1 VCLTPKRV
9 NRVWQAIVRGFFVRL
24 PKLHARR
31 ARVRADVEEEVS
43 ASRLREELERL
54 RATTE
59 AKLKREMAEKDG
71 DMPDWKR
78 ELKRRE
84 AAKEVKRRKDA
95 MRFAAVVRIQVR
107 DSDSDSCSD
116 SCSAI
121 ALLKCPAVLV
131 VSTSALRCRAASAV
145 SALRDVT

>member
-1 VCLTPKRV
+1 M

-31 ARVRADVEEEVS
+31 ARVRADVEEEVSS

-84 AAKEVKRRKDA
+84 AAKDVKRRKDA

-131 VSTSALRCRAASAV
+131 VCTSALRCRAASAV